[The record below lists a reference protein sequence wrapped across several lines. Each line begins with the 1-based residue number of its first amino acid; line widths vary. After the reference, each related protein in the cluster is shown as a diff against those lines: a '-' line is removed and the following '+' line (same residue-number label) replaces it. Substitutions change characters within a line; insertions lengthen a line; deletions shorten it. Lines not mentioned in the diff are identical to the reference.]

1 MAGLATNVSGS
12 MKMSNIANIIGVMFM
27 SRTYS
32 HMAHLKTSSY
42 SKHKALNKFYDNVV
56 DLADDLAEAAQ
67 GTVGKLDIPF
77 IGMEGEVLDPITALT
92 GHLSRIE
99 GYASTCKEEY
109 LKNIF
114 QEIQALY
121 RKTLYLMKELD

>member
-1 MAGLATNVSGS
+1 MGDG
-12 MKMSNIANIIGVMFM
+12 IAKLIGILFM

-42 SKHKALNKFYDNVV
+42 SKHKALNKFYDDIV

-67 GTVGKLDIPF
+67 GTFGKLNIPY
-77 IGMEGEVLDPITALT
+77 MELKGNVEDPIEGLT
-92 GHLSRIE
+92 SHLAMIDNLAKRCSEDCLCSI
-99 GYASTCKEEY
+99 
-109 LKNIF
+109 I

-121 RKTLYLMKELD
+121 RKTLYLMKELN